1 MFSPTKISSEKP
13 NKNTVFKM
21 EVIWS
26 SRAKITWF
34 NILDYLDRN
43 WTKKEIKQFIQR
55 TEIIIKAIKKNP
67 GIFPNSVKYNKVK
80 KAIVDKNNS
89 FFYQVDK
96 KSQKI
101 YILTFFDNRQN
112 PEHLKIEKLI

>member
-43 WTKKEIKQFIQR
+43 RTKKEIKQFIQR
-55 TEIIIKAIKKNP
+55 TEIIIKAIRKNP

-80 KAIVDKNNS
+80 KAIVDKNSS
-89 FFYQVDK
+89 FFTRWIRRVK
-96 KSQKI
+96 KFI
-101 YILTFFDNRQN
+101 Y
-112 PEHLKIEKLI
+112 